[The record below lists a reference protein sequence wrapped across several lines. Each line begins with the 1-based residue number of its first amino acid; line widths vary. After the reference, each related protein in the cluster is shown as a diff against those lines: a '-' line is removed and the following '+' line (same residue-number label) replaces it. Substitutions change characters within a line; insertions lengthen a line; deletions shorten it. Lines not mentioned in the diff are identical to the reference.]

1 MLIRCSSLGKIMTKA
16 RNKKDGLSVTA
27 KSYIKEYVLA
37 EKFGI
42 YKEFWSRYTD
52 KGNEC
57 EDESIKLVGDVLD
70 VGFIYKNEEHFKND
84 FISGTPDVN
93 TSNTLIDVKTS
104 WNAITFPWFTENIP
118 NKDYYYQLQGYM
130 WLTGKTESLLVYC
143 LIDTPEL
150 MLQDEIRREHWKLN
164 KIEQDE
170 ELEAEIRQKH
180 TFDYIP
186 KQRRI
191 KSYLVKYDQQVI
203 DDIKEKVILCREYA
217 KELEQKL
224 IIQTPEHK

>member
-1 MLIRCSSLGKIMTKA
+1 
-16 RNKKDGLSVTA
+16 
-27 KSYIKEYVLA
+27 
-37 EKFGI
+37 
-42 YKEFWSRYTD
+42 
-52 KGNEC
+52 
-57 EDESIKLVGDVLD
+57 
-70 VGFIYKNEEHFKND
+70 
-84 FISGTPDVN
+84 
-93 TSNTLIDVKTS
+93 
-104 WNAITFPWFTENIP
+104 
-118 NKDYYYQLQGYM
+118 M